1 MKRIFLLFGFFVL
14 LAFTSQSVDA
24 KANFL
29 HTITLEK
36 NNTSY
41 NVILN
46 TDSVTSVTKKHAK
59 SNELIL
65 ELNGV
70 TSSDTVNAIYKGSN
84 DIESLVVEHLSS
96 NKLRVYITAEN
107 IAASSIILQTS
118 DGVSSIV
125 GEKFP
130 LDKVLWVAFV
140 FGIFGVI
147 FVASKRISESEDRI
161 LIKKDIKDRE
171 IAMYR
176 AYRKQ
181 MAQNEY
187 NNMNKSLRMKS
198 MMKKIDRKIDE
209 RLMSSIR

>member
-1 MKRIFLLFGFFVL
+1 MKRIFGILLFLILF
-14 LAFTSQSVDA
+14 AFTSLGVSA
-24 KANFL
+24 STNYL

-41 NVILN
+41 NVILG
-46 TDSVTSVTKKHAK
+46 TDNVSNVVKRHSSA
-59 SNELIL
+59 NELVL

-70 TSSDTVNAIYKGSN
+70 SSSDTVNAIYKGSN
-84 DIESLVVEHLSS
+84 DINSLVVEHISS
-96 NKLRVYITAEN
+96 NKLRVYINAEN
-107 IAASSIILQTS
+107 IGSASIILQTS

-130 LDKVLWVAFV
+130 IDKALWTLFVLA
-140 FGIFGVI
+140 IFGVI
-147 FVASKRISESEDRI
+147 FSVSKKITEADDRI

-181 MAQNEY
+181 MD
-187 NNMNKSLRMKS
+187 NNDYLKVNKSLRMKS

-209 RLMSSIR
+209 RLASTIR

>member
-1 MKRIFLLFGFFVL
+1 MKRILGIFMFLILF
-14 LAFTSQSVDA
+14 AFTSLSVSA
-24 KANFL
+24 KTNYL

-41 NVILN
+41 NVILG
-46 TDSVTSVTKKHAK
+46 TDSVSNVIKKH
-59 SNELIL
+59 SSNNELVL
-65 ELNGV
+65 ELNGIS
-70 TSSDTVNAIYKGSN
+70 SSDTVNAIYKGSN
-84 DIESLVVEHLSS
+84 DINSLVVEHISS
-96 NKLRVYITAEN
+96 TKLRVYISADN
-107 IAASSIILQTS
+107 IGSASIILQTS

-130 LDKVLWVAFV
+130 LDKALWTIFVLIV
-140 FGIFGVI
+140 FGVI
-147 FVASKRISESEDRI
+147 FTVSKKISEEDDKI

-181 MAQNEY
+181 MD
-187 NNMNKSLRMKS
+187 NNDYLKMNKSLRMKS

-209 RLMSSIR
+209 RLASTIR